1 MRSAVLLA
9 AGAAIVAATHPT
21 RDRLEKRDAAECSSV
36 YLELLPDVL
45 NTPIPGSSLAE
56 FIGTQTQAVGVNV
69 PCEIPA
75 ITGSFAEEYTSW
87 ASEMVSW
94 YSHRKEA
101 VSILLAACSDVS
113 EASDELEAATQYI
126 ASCDAQRAS
135 QTGSSS
141 SSGGSSPDED
151 SNADSSSNN
160 EDDSNKVDDNGAGV
174 TSAKVDDNGAGVT
187 SIKAS
192 IALAVAGIAGVI
204 ML

>member
-9 AGAAIVAATHPT
+9 AGATIVAATHPA
-21 RDRLEKRDAAECSSV
+21 RDRQEKRDAEKCNSV
-36 YLELLPDVL
+36 YMELLVDSF
-45 NTPIPGSSLAE
+45 NTPIPGTSLAE
-56 FIGTQTQAVGVNV
+56 FIGTQTQAAGATV
-69 PCEIPA
+69 PCEIPT
-75 ITGSFAEEYTSW
+75 ITGPFAEEYTSW
-87 ASEMVSW
+87 VSSMVSW
-94 YSHRKEA
+94 YSNQKEGI
-101 VSILLAACSDVS
+101 STLLAVCSDVPS
-113 EASDELEAATQYI
+113 ASDQLWSATQYI

-174 TSAKVDDNGAGVT
+174 TS
-187 SIKAS
+187 IKAS